1 MQKIK
6 IVIVDDHQMFLE
18 GLVSILTDQ
27 ENFQILF
34 TENDAGKALN
44 KLTNNHLPDIIIT
57 DISMPKMNG
66 IEFVKKIRSKFPSIK
81 ILVLSMFK
89 NLPNLT
95 DIEGY
100 LLKETD
106 KKVLIETI
114 TDIVL
119 HNKKLIPPQEEQSK
133 SFEFKNTILS
143 EREKQIIKLIAQEFT
158 SEEIAE
164 KLFLSKQ
171 TVETHRKNIFLK
183 LQVKNIAGLVRKSI
197 SLGII
202 D

>member
-18 GLVSILTDQ
+18 GLVSILADQ
-27 ENFQILF
+27 ENIQILF

-44 KLTNNHLPDIIIT
+44 RLTNNNLPDIIIT

-66 IEFVKKIRSKFPSIK
+66 IEFIK

-89 NLPNLT
+89 NLPNLS

-114 TDIVL
+114 KDIVL
-119 HNKKLIPPQEEQSK
+119 HNKKVIPIQEEKSK

-171 TVETHRKNIFLK
+171 TIETHRKNIFLK